1 MNIDKLLKA
10 IIYVLIVLLV
20 ATILAIGLELIK
32 WICPILLAPMLF
44 VELIYLG
51 YKFYKEGEDEDK
63 DEDN

>member
-10 IIYVLIVLLV
+10 IIYVLIALLV

>member
-10 IIYVLIVLLV
+10 IIYVLIALLV

-32 WICPILLAPMLF
+32 WICPILLALMLF

>member
-32 WICPILLAPMLF
+32 WICPILLVPMLF

>member
-10 IIYVLIVLLV
+10 IIYVLIALLV

-51 YKFYKEGEDEDK
+51 YKFYKEGED
-63 DEDN
+63 